1 MSYIDRIRTI
11 ETIRGQQCTACK
23 VYDNGNGCKDCI
35 VHNIANVLWDMPEAN
50 AESVTE
56 GRWEPNPSGV
66 MLWCSNCHGW
76 YEVEITVKKFKYC
89 PNCGARMGT

>member
-35 VHNIANVLWDMPEAN
+35 VQNIVNTLWDMPEKK
-50 AESVTE
+50 AEPVPE
-56 GRWEPNPSGV
+56 DRW
-66 MLWCSNCHGW
+66 
-76 YEVEITVKKFKYC
+76 VENDC
-89 PNCGARMGT
+89 PRCGARMGT